1 MAEGPVTAVDFDY
14 SIRKSWIKSDIYG
27 NNIKSKKIPYCKRI
41 VLARWYQLEFFFL
54 PIITGQIERCNEMS
68 FKETRSITAIYLS
81 QLFWS

>member
-41 VLARWYQLEFFFL
+41 VLARWYQLEFFFYQL
-54 PIITGQIERCNEMS
+54 LLVKSKDAMKC
-68 FKETRSITAIYLS
+68 RSKRRDP
-81 QLFWS
+81 